1 MSSLWYPNSRFLP
14 ATKRAFLLAFTLG
27 LLSGSVP
34 GFGSGFSSPAFA
46 AGADPEMLKQ
56 LNNDGVKALNAQNY
70 QLAIQKLE
78 QALQLNPNYER
89 AKTNLAVAY
98 NNYGLVFQNNPTE
111 AIKYFHKACL
121 LDPNSVTS
129 TTNLNGI
136 IQKMG
141 KNPRDFA
148 TRVALGDACRKSAD
162 FVGAI
167 VEYREAVKIKPDAA
181 INEKLG
187 DVFRVRDE
195 NDNAIAAYQAAA
207 GIADSASIEVKLG
220 QALQAKGDLANA
232 IAAYGR
238 AITMKSDDPD
248 VLDALCAGWEAAIK
262 DNPMAPENHI
272 GYGQAL
278 QYKGDFSQSRA
289 EYQQAIN
296 LSPGRRNPAAE
307 KLLSLLQGAEAQFKV
322 NKYINLGVD
331 MQSKKQYQAALA
343 AYLNAQKFVLPSDTK
358 QLASIITNMGTVYQ
372 AMEDYVNAVKC
383 YQKALSLDPS
393 NGDAAQ
399 GLKTAQAGQQDKMIG
414 DLSKQADAEF
424 KAGHYDA
431 AISIYQQLL
440 KNDPKDPAVHFNI
453 GAALQFKKDY
463 DGAISEYTMAI
474 SLDPKNESY
483 KKSLASVKDLKAQP
497 IIDQAVALH
506 GQKKYMEAIQLYQQ
520 AVELVP
526 QNASLLYNMA
536 SAQYAMQDYANA
548 RTTFGRTL
556 QLDPK
561 QTNCLYFIA
570 TIDENDGKGAQAR
583 GEYQQYM
590 AQAPQGTY
598 FAQSKARVDDLA
610 VNPTHCVKIK
620 SEAELAKDADAANA
634 YAKAIDA
641 QKAGS
646 FDDAIALYT
655 KALSIAPQN
664 ADYNYGLGTCYQ
676 QKGDMDNA
684 IAQYQKA
691 LAIMPGN
698 ADFKKAIKDANI
710 LKAGPLVKQA
720 YDKQTAGDMA
730 GAIQLYSQ
738 ATQLDPENGS
748 IYMNLAVA
756 YQSSDDFQNARTAY
770 IKSYELDPKGSVDAL
785 YLAAAIDENYNQGQQ
800 ALNRYMTYLQK
811 APKGTYAAQAN
822 ERVKALSANITATV
836 KLPTQADTKNAQA
849 ASDAYTQAVKFQEAT
864 SYDEAIPLYQKA
876 ISLSPREPAY
886 IYALATCYQAKGDF
900 DNAIAQYQQAVAKST
915 GKDQATFKQALE
927 GAKLAQMQPI
937 MDDAVKKHQAG
948 DLDGAIALYEKA
960 LALYPN
966 NPHGYTNLAG
976 AYQTKD
982 DLANARKNYMK
993 ALEYDP
999 KGESDNWYFVGL
1011 IDESN
1016 RQIPQAIA
1024 DYTKYLQAKP
1034 TGTYAADAKTRAA
1047 TIKADPSKAQVIAT
1061 QSQQKASAAASGAY
1075 SDAVALQQANKFDEA
1090 IAKYKEAIAA
1100 APNEAAYYYG
1110 MGTAYQAK
1118 EDLDN
1123 ALVNY
1128 QKANQLNPKEPAYVQ
1143 VIKQLKQA
1151 KAAPLV
1157 NTAIEKQTKAGP
1169 DGKFDL
1175 AGSIA
1180 DYEAAL
1186 KIYDDPATHGYL
1198 GTAYQAQGNNEK
1210 ARQEYEKALA
1220 MDKTLVDN
1228 YYYLGTVYEALKQ
1241 PAKAVAS
1248 YQQFM
1253 RSAPAG
1259 NANTPAVKERLKLL
1273 APGHK

>member
-1 MSSLWYPNSRFLP
+1 MSRQPIRLFPSH
-14 ATKRAFLLAFTLG
+14 ATKRAVLLAFTLS
-27 LLSGSVP
+27 LLTGQIGPV
-34 GFGSGFSSPAFA
+34 FA

-56 LNNDGVKALNAQNY
+56 LNNEGVKALGAGNY
-70 QLAIQKLE
+70 LLAIEKLE
-78 QALQLNPNYER
+78 KALSLNSNYER

-98 NNYGLVFQNNPTE
+98 NNYGLVFQNNPTQ
-111 AIKYFHKACL
+111 AIVYFHKACL

-129 TTNLNGI
+129 TTNLGGI

-148 TRVALGDACRKSAD
+148 TRVALGDTARKAGD
-162 FVGAI
+162 FIGAI
-167 VEYREAVKIKPDAA
+167 VEYGEAVKIKPDAA
-181 INEKLG
+181 VYEKLG
-187 DVFRVRDE
+187 DVRRVRDE
-195 NDNAIAAYQAAA
+195 NDAAIAAYQSAA

-278 QYKGDFSQSRA
+278 QYKGDFSQARA
-289 EYQQAIN
+289 EFQQAIN
-296 LSPGRRNPAAE
+296 LSPGRRNAAAE
-307 KLLSLLQGAEAQFKV
+307 KLLAQLPAAEAQFKV
-322 NKYINLGVD
+322 NKFINAGVD
-331 MQSKKQYQAALA
+331 FQSKKMYQQALD
-343 AYLNAQKFVLPSDTK
+343 AYLNAQKYCLPSDTK
-358 QLASIITNMGTVYQ
+358 QLGSIITNMGTVYQ
-372 AMEDYVNAVKC
+372 AMENYANAIKC
-383 YQKALSLDPS
+383 YQKALQLDPS
-393 NGDAAQ
+393 NADASQ
-399 GLKTAQAGQQDKMIG
+399 GLKTAQAGQQDKAVG
-414 DLSKQADAEF
+414 ELSKKADALF
-424 KAGHYDA
+424 KAGDYDGAIA
-431 AISIYQQLL
+431 AYQQLL
-440 KNDPKDPAVHFNI
+440 QNDPKDPAVHFNI
-453 GAALQFKKDY
+453 GAAMQLKKDF
-463 DGAISEYTMAI
+463 DGAITEYNMAI
-474 SLDPKNESY
+474 SLDPKNKSY
-483 KKSLASVKDLKAQP
+483 QDSLAKVKDLKAQP
-497 IIDQAVALH
+497 IIDQAIALH
-506 GQKKYMEAIQLYQQ
+506 GQKKYMEAIQLYQK
-520 AVELVP
+520 AMELVP
-526 QNASLLYNMA
+526 QNADLLFNLA
-536 SAQYAMQDYANA
+536 SAQYAMQDYPSA
-548 RTTFGRTL
+548 RTTYGRTL

-561 QTNCLYFIA
+561 RFDCLYYIA
-570 TIDENDGKGAQAR
+570 TIDDNDGKGGQAR
-583 GEYQQYM
+583 GEYQNYM
-590 AQAPQGTY
+590 QQAPQGRY
-598 FAQSKARVDDLA
+598 MLQAKSRVDDLA
-610 VNPTHCVKIK
+610 ANPSHTIKIK
-620 SEAELAKDADAANA
+620 SEAELAKDADASNA

-641 QKAGS
+641 QKAGNY
-646 FDDAIALYT
+646 DAAIALYQQ
-655 KALSIAPQN
+655 ALAIAPQN

-676 QKGDMDNA
+676 QKGDMDSA
-684 IAQYQKA
+684 VAQYQKA
-691 LAIMPGN
+691 LAIAPGN
-698 ADFKKAIKDANI
+698 ADFKKAISDANI

-720 YDKQTAGDMA
+720 YDKQTAGDMP
-730 GAIQLYSQ
+730 GAIAAYTQ
-738 ATQLDPENGS
+738 ATQLDPTNGS
-748 IYMNLAVA
+748 IYMNLGVA

-770 IKSYELDPKGSVDAL
+770 VKAFELDPKGSVDAL
-785 YLAAAIDENYNQGQQ
+785 YLAAAIDENFKQGQQ
-800 ALNRYMTYLQK
+800 ALNRYYTYIQK

-822 ERVKALSANITATV
+822 ERIKALSANLNATV
-836 KLPTQADTKNAQA
+836 ALQTQADAKTAQA
-849 ASDAYTQAVKFQEAT
+849 AADAYAAGVKAQEAT
-864 SYDEAIPLYQKA
+864 NYDEAIPLYQKA
-876 ISLSPREPAY
+876 IAAQPKEAAY
-886 IYALATCYQAKGDF
+886 VYALATCYQAKGDF
-900 DNAIAQYQQAVAKST
+900 DNAIKQYSLAVAGST

-927 GAKLAQMQPI
+927 GAKMAQMQPI

-976 AYQTKD
+976 ANQAKD
-982 DLANARKNYMK
+982 DLASARKNYMK
-993 ALEYDP
+993 AIELDP
-999 KGESDNWYFVGL
+999 KNESDNWYFVGI

-1016 RQIPQAIA
+1016 RQVPQAIA
-1024 DYTKYLQAKP
+1024 DYGKYLAAKP
-1034 TGTYAADAKTRAA
+1034 TGSYAADAKARAA
-1047 TIKADPSKAQVIAT
+1047 AIKADPSKAQVIAT

-1075 SDAVALQQANKFDEA
+1075 SDAVSLQQANKFDEA

-1118 EDLDN
+1118 EDMDN

-1128 QKANQLNPKEPAYVQ
+1128 QKANQLNPKEPAYVT

-1157 NTAIEKQTKAGP
+1157 NAAIEKQTKAGA

-1175 AGSIA
+1175 AGAIA

-1186 KIYDDPATHGYL
+1186 KVYDDPATHGYL
-1198 GTAYQAQGNNEK
+1198 GTAYQGQGNNEK

-1241 PAKAVAS
+1241 PVKAIAA

-1259 NANTPAVKERLKLL
+1259 NANTASVKERLKIL